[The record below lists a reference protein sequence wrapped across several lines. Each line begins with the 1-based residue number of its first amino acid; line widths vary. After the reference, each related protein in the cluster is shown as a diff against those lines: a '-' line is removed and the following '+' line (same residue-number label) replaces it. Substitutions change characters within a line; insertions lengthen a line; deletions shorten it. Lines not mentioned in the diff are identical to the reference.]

1 MEQSER
7 QAIIDQ
13 EHLRLLPIFYWV
25 SGGFWALYGLFMAAY
40 FIFIGVMFAAMPF
53 EEAGDPTAAVGWMFV
68 GMGVVGLLIIAAFVT
83 LKILAGFWMLKR
95 KNRVATMV
103 AAGVSCFEFPY
114 GTLVGV
120 LTFIVLARP
129 SVAALYESTKSPVVD
144 PAAEDAPAH
153 LTSSLNRDTSSDSGA
168 RA

>member
-1 MEQSER
+1 MIEHSER
-7 QAIIDQ
+7 QAIVDE

-25 SGGFWALYGLFMAAY
+25 SGGFWALCGLFIAAY
-40 FIFIGVMFAAMPF
+40 FVFIGVMFSALPF
-53 EEAGDPTAAVGWMFV
+53 EEAGAPPTEFGWVFI
-68 GMGVVGLLIIAAFVT
+68 GMGGFALVLVAVFSA

-103 AAGVSCFEFPY
+103 AAAVSCLEFPY

-129 SVAALYESTKSPVVD
+129 SVAALYESAKASSTPVESP
-144 PAAEDAPAH
+144 PAT
-153 LTSSLNRDTSSDSGA
+153 L
-168 RA
+168 